1 MVLPKILHIAAK
13 WPKRGPHFGGLRQ
26 KFEILRYRQFEILRY
41 RHFGRSKGVGRDD
54 VAAERRLHA
63 VLHGHAREV
72 L

>member
-26 KFEILRYRQFEILRY
+26 KFEILRY